1 MFKFLTYFTPHM
13 NPNPET
19 FFKILDPEDTSTGG
33 GSASA
38 LAGSMAGALLAMV
51 CLLSTKEPDETGLF
65 FREKAALSKELS
77 DRLLTGGQEDTR
89 AFQAVRNAYRLPKE
103 SKVERETRQQA
114 IQSAWFEATRVPL
127 DNAARCLQIV
137 SLGTELG
144 SRINPNVR
152 SDLNCALLLARAG
165 ALGCLENVAINLPN
179 LKDTALA
186 MQLAQQAESLRG
198 QLELFAVNNQA
209 IL

>member
-1 MFKFLTYFTPHM
+1 MFEFSTYSISLM

-19 FFKILDPEDTSTGG
+19 FFKILDPEDTTTGG

-51 CLLSTKEPDETGLF
+51 CLLSTKEPHEAGSF
-65 FREKAALSKELS
+65 FHEKAALSRELS
-77 DRLLTGGQEDTR
+77 DRLLTGGQEDTH
-89 AFQAVRNAYRLPKE
+89 AFQAVRSAYRLPKE
-103 SKVERETRQQA
+103 SKAERETRQQA
-114 IQSAWFEATRVPL
+114 IQSAWFEAACVPL

-137 SLGTELG
+137 SLGAELA

-165 ALGCLENVAINLPN
+165 VLGCLENVAINLPN
-179 LKDTALA
+179 LKDATLA

-198 QLELFAVNNQA
+198 QLELLAANNPTV
-209 IL
+209 L